1 MNSKVEKVT
10 GVAKER
16 ILEKISGLARTP
28 EAAEAAAVAEAA
40 VVAEEAV
47 VAEAAEGAREI
58 HTDDKEVPT

>member
-40 VVAEEAV
+40 VVAE
-47 VAEAAEGAREI
+47 AAEGAREI

>member
-10 GVAKER
+10 GVEKER
-16 ILEKISGLARTP
+16 ILEKISGQARTP
-28 EAAEAAAVAEAA
+28 EAAEAAAVAEVA

-58 HTDDKEVPT
+58 LTDDREVPT